1 MPQKLFNVN
10 FGKLRADAIGA
21 QGVGYQI
28 FNDAGT
34 VVTAR
39 TTAGVYQIAPG
50 IYSALVE
57 FPAGFSGQILWDTG
71 DHFFDEASYAAEE
84 YRDVDSS
91 NDLIQKIYD
100 IQFGRWKIEN
110 NQMIFYKE
118 DNSTEVVRFDLFDE
132 SGKPSVEVVFERL
145 RV

>member
-1 MPQKLFNVN
+1 M
-10 FGKLRADAIGA
+10 
-21 QGVGYQI
+21 
-28 FNDAGT
+28 
-34 VVTAR
+34 
-39 TTAGVYQIAPG
+39 
-50 IYSALVE
+50 
-57 FPAGFSGQILWDTG
+57 WDTG

-84 YRDVDSS
+84 YRDVDNS

-132 SGKPSVEVVFERL
+132 SGKPSMEVVFERL
-145 RV
+145 RA